1 MNCPYQKPSYLTET
15 EQSNCYATNRG
26 WVILK
31 PNGKYDI
38 VQAINGLDDKIAEW
52 HKVNDVEREPQPVKE
67 EHTKAHANLKK
78 TVVQEKLEQLAEVK
92 EKIKKVKKEIEVA
105 EKELP
110 VVDEV
115 ASEAT
120 DEVTEEKQEATDS
133 ESGE

>member
-52 HKVNDVEREPQPVKE
+52 HKANDVERDPQPIKE
-67 EHTKAHANLKK
+67 VHAKAHANLKK
-78 TVVQEKLEQLAEVK
+78 TVVQEKLEELAVVT
-92 EKIKKVKKEIEVA
+92 EKIKKVKKEIEIA

-115 ASEAT
+115 AV
-120 DEVTEEKQEATDS
+120 DVTEEVKVEVTD
-133 ESGE
+133 EETGE